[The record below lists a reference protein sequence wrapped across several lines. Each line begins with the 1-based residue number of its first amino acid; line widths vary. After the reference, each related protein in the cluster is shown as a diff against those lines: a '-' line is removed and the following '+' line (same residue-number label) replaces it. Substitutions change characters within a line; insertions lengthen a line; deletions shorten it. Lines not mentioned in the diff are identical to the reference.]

1 MADNGQRNVVISLD
15 LKNARV
21 KVMKIL
27 GQSQKNSIV
36 EFLPFDRDLIVHGEY
51 GKMFETGLARYV
63 ERANLRFAAF
73 YVVLPD
79 EAITS
84 WKISVPS
91 LSKVKTEDA
100 LKAEIA
106 VDVGDPKDFIVNY
119 VPIASTK
126 KVTVYEVC
134 ALRRDVYN
142 EVRGALTRLG
152 IDLRAI
158 TCTSAAV
165 MNAVFALRTKS
176 RQGTYVF
183 ADMREGETVV
193 ALVSKEKMI
202 ASATIPFGYEMLRT
216 DGIVDENSLLPHDSA
231 TVVVA
236 KALETTTRIKNG
248 EERTEDLITFD
259 LESVGSQ
266 MMTTADITEFS
277 EAVDQAIRS
286 AEEERAAQAPE
297 EPSDKGMSTT
307 DLEIERKF
315 DEASDTNTME
325 DVTVEPENSNTS
337 DMSVTGN
344 FTDTDLSI
352 DAVSHRDM
360 SERNFQTAYKHILL
374 FCEAIKSDPDLPNP
388 DHITMNLPKRFAF
401 LLARANKD
409 NTRPYDFKYFNPSIE
424 DNERF
429 TENLDLYGALFTK
442 VYNKS
447 RSF

>member
-36 EFLPFDRDLIVHGEY
+36 EFLPFDRELIVHGEY

-79 EAITS
+79 DAVAC

-106 VDVGDPKDFIVNY
+106 VDVGEPKDFLINYAPIV
-119 VPIASTK
+119 SSK

-142 EVRGALTRLG
+142 DVKNSLTRLG

-158 TCTSAAV
+158 TYTSAAV
-165 MNAVFALRTKS
+165 TNALFALRTKS

-183 ADMREGETVV
+183 TDMRESETVV
-193 ALVSKEKMI
+193 ALVSKEKML
-202 ASATIPFGYEMLRT
+202 ASATLPFGYEMLRT

-236 KALETTTRIKNG
+236 KAMETTTRIKNEG
-248 EERTEDLITFD
+248 EKTEDLITFD

-266 MMTTADITEFS
+266 MMSTADITEFT

-286 AEEERAAQAPE
+286 AEEERAAQTPP
-297 EPSDKGMSTT
+297 EPSDNGMSTT
-307 DLEIERKF
+307 DLDIERRF
-315 DEASDTNTME
+315 DEAADTNTME
-325 DVTVEPENSNTS
+325 DVTSEPVNSNTS

-344 FTDTDLSI
+344 FTDTELSI
-352 DAVSHRDM
+352 DGVSHRDM
-360 SERNFQTAYKHILL
+360 SERNFRTAYKHILL
-374 FCEAIKSDPDLPNP
+374 FCEAMKNDADMPNP
-388 DHITMNLPKRFAF
+388 DHITMNIPKRFAF

-424 DNERF
+424 DDERF

-442 VYNKS
+442 VYNKNH
-447 RSF
+447 SF

>member
-1 MADNGQRNVVISLD
+1 MADNGQRNVIISLD
-15 LKNARV
+15 IKNARV

-27 GQSQKNSIV
+27 GQSQKNSVV
-36 EFLPFDRDLIVHGEY
+36 EFLPFDKDLVVHGEY

-79 EAITS
+79 EVVTC

-100 LKAEIA
+100 LKAELA
-106 VDVGDPKDFIVNY
+106 VDLGNPKDFIVNY
-119 VPIASTK
+119 APLVSSK
-126 KVTVYEVC
+126 KVSVYEVC
-134 ALRRDVYN
+134 AIRRDVYN
-142 EVRGALTRLG
+142 DVKNSLTRLG
-152 IDLRAI
+152 IDVRAI
-158 TCTSAAV
+158 TYNSAAV
-165 MNAVFALRTKS
+165 TNAVFALRTKS

-183 ADMREGETVV
+183 VDMRDGETVM
-193 ALVSKEKMI
+193 ALISKEKMI
-202 ASATIPFGYEMLRT
+202 ASSTLPFGYEMLRT

-231 TVVVA
+231 TIVVS
-236 KALETTTRIKNG
+236 KALETTTSVKSEG
-248 EERTEDLITFD
+248 ERTEDLITFD
-259 LESVGSQ
+259 LDSVGNQ

-277 EAVDQAIRS
+277 AAVDEAIRS
-286 AEEERAAQAPE
+286 AAEERVAQESVEIPE
-297 EPSDKGMSTT
+297 SSMSTT
-307 DLEIERKF
+307 ELEIERKF
-315 DEASDTNTME
+315 DEAINTDTIE
-325 DVTVEPENSNTS
+325 DVMVEPDNSNTS
-337 DMSVTGN
+337 DMSVTGS

-352 DAVSHRDM
+352 DALSHRDM

-374 FCEAIKSDPDLPNP
+374 FCDAIKNDPDLPNP

-401 LLARANKD
+401 ILARANKD

-429 TENLDLYGALFTK
+429 TENLDLFGALFTK
-442 VYNKS
+442 VYNKT